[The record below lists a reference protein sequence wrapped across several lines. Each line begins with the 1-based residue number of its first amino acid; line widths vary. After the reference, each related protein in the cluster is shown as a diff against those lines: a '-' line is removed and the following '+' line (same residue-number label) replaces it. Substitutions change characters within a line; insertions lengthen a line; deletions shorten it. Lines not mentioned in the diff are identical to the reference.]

1 MKLWI
6 ILLSLGNKLLVL
18 ESLCRLVRKGN
29 LTYLLVLL
37 AVLTLHLLR
46 LKRSEITLLGVQ
58 EVRLLLVQ
66 EILIDF

>member
-6 ILLSLGNKLLVL
+6 VLLSLGSKLLVL
-18 ESLCRLVRKGN
+18 KSLRRLVRKGD
-29 LTYLLVLL
+29 LTYLLTLL

-46 LKRSEITLLGVQ
+46 LKRRKITLLGIHKVW
-58 EVRLLLVQ
+58 LLLVQ

>member
-6 ILLSLGNKLLVL
+6 VLLSLCSKLLVL
-18 ESLCRLVRKGN
+18 ESLRRLVRKGD
-29 LTYLLVLL
+29 LTYLLTLL

-46 LKRSEITLLGVQ
+46 LKRRKITLLGIHKVW
-58 EVRLLLVQ
+58 LLLVQ

>member
-29 LTYLLVLL
+29 LTYLLVLF